1 MSLTQFRGDGSH
13 SLQAQ
18 EVVVLAPNFSLS
30 ESQRHLLSKGM
41 FFIPVLGSGREQ
53 KEDLQWQIQNYHRK
67 VKLALYFKDSRN
79 TANPPFTGPSDWTP
93 PWVDLPP
100 EMEVLIKQD
109 LRVLRKHLKPKK
121 EKRNL
126 SLGEF
131 IALGELKKAKHIV
144 LKPADKGSAVVILS
158 REQYI
163 LEVERQ
169 LRDAEYYRKLD
180 KPIYPDTIPMVK
192 TIVDSLKKKKF
203 INAKQQKYLIGDGQ
217 PRERRFYILPKIH
230 KDPDKWTVPF
240 QVPPGRPIVSD
251 CNSETY
257 FTAEYLDFYL
267 NPLSL
272 RHPAYIKDTYH
283 FLDIIRNLTLPS
295 EFYFFS
301 MDVDALYTNIPIQE
315 GIACVSRIFA
325 KYPDPA
331 RPDEELLKLLEINL
345 TRNDFVFD
353 GQFYLQIKGTAMG
366 KKFAPA
372 YANIFMASWEGE
384 ALAKCEKQPAYYFRY
399 LDDIWGI
406 WTGSE
411 AEFDQFVKTL
421 NSHNQSIK
429 LKSVLQQQTIDF
441 LDTTIYK
448 GPDFIRTQKL
458 EVKVFFKTTDT
469 HALLH
474 KKSFHPQH
482 TFRGIVKSQL
492 LRFKRICTRDEDFR
506 EAVGILFKALRGRGY
521 SRPFLKRCF
530 NSFEDRK
537 TSVRGD
543 LIPLVTTYSSSNKSL
558 TWKFR
563 NNFDLILGEPHL
575 LENSVVISA
584 YKRNKNLADFLI
596 RAKLPSLQREK
607 PQKLESQFVRLRFVK
622 NSREDKI
629 LKVKQLFH
637 TRTRN
642 CVYLIFCS
650 KCGKQ
655 YVGETKNDLSTRMYQ
670 HRYNI
675 VNRKEMDTLLVM
687 HFVSHGLAELKM
699 AGLESNEFWSDQ
711 ERKGRERFWI
721 FQLGTR
727 QPLGLNVKR
736 N

>member
-1 MSLTQFRGDGSH
+1 MNLTQFRGGSSH

-18 EVVVLAPNFSLS
+18 EVVVLAPNFTLS
-30 ESQRHLLSKGM
+30 ESQRQLLSKGL
-41 FFIPVLGSGREQ
+41 FFSPVLGSGRDQ
-53 KEDLQWQIQNYHRK
+53 KENLQWEIQNYHRK
-67 VKLALYFKDSRN
+67 VKLALYFRGSRN
-79 TANPPFTGPSDWTP
+79 STNPPFTGPSDWTP
-93 PWVDLPP
+93 SWVDLPP
-100 EMEVLIKQD
+100 EAEVLIKQD
-109 LRVLRKHLKPKK
+109 LKVLKKHLETKK
-121 EKRNL
+121 EKYNI
-126 SLGEF
+126 SFGEAK
-131 IALGELKKAKHIV
+131 ALQELKNATHIV

-169 LRDAEYYRKLD
+169 LQDGDYYRKLD

-203 INAKQQKYLIGDGQ
+203 INAKQQKYLIGDVQ

-230 KDPDKWTVPF
+230 KDPEKWTVPF

-257 FTAEYLDFYL
+257 FTAEFLDFYL
-267 NPLSL
+267 NPLSI

-283 FLDIIRNLTLPS
+283 FLEIIQNLRLPS

-315 GIACVSRIFA
+315 GIACVTRIFE
-325 KYPDPA
+325 KYPDPS

-372 YANIFMASWEGE
+372 YANIFMASWEEE
-384 ALAKCEKQPAYYFRY
+384 ALAKCQKQPAYYFRY

-406 WTGSE
+406 WTGSKV
-411 AEFDQFVKTL
+411 EFDQFLETL
-421 NSHNQSIK
+421 NSHNQSIQ
-429 LKSVLQQQTIDF
+429 LKSVLDQETIDF
-441 LDTTIYK
+441 LDTTVYK
-448 GPDFIRTQKL
+448 GPDFSQTNKVD
-458 EVKVFFKTTDT
+458 VKVFFKTTDT

-474 KKSFHPQH
+474 RGSFHPQH

-492 LRFKRICTRDEDFR
+492 LRFKRICTREEEFR

-521 SRPFLKRCF
+521 TRPFLRCCF
-530 NSFEDRK
+530 KSFEVGNNR
-537 TSVRGD
+537 VRGD
-543 LIPLVTTYSSSNKSL
+543 LIPLITTYSSSNKSL
-558 TWKFR
+558 TWKLK
-563 NNFDLILGEPHL
+563 NNFDLILGQTGL
-575 LENSVVISA
+575 LSNSVVISA

-622 NSREDKI
+622 NTRENKI
-629 LKVKQLFH
+629 LRVKQLFH
-637 TRTRN
+637 TRTKN

-650 KCGKQ
+650 KCDKK

-675 VNRKEMDTLLVM
+675 VNQKEMDTLLVT
-687 HFVSHGLAELKM
+687 HFVIHGLAELKM

-721 FQLGTR
+721 FKLGTR
-727 QPLGLNVKR
+727 HPFGLNIKR